1 MTVLAFDFGGS
12 TGRALLGELK
22 HGKLVYNELYRFDN
36 IPIERDGHMCWDF
49 DTLWANVKKCLA
61 LAPDIDSI
69 GIDTW
74 GVDYGLTSKDG
85 ELIGNLIHYRDSR
98 VNDTYD
104 RLMARYGYSLY
115 LRTGIQTMKINT
127 MFQLCSDDRLLEADK
142 MLFIPDL
149 FAYMLTGAKYSEY
162 SIATTSGLVDMFT
175 RDWNWELIDEL
186 GLPRHIFAPIIMNGM
201 SYGKVKSELARE
213 LGLREGIEVV
223 AVCTHD
229 TASAVCAMATSP
241 SDSIFI
247 SSGTWSLLGVE
258 QKAIDITNTSFTN
271 EGGYGGNTTYL
282 SNIVGLWL
290 MQEMRRKVQREMPEH
305 KVTFAD
311 LEAMMDGTEVGKY
324 IIDTN
329 DDVFVAPDDMEDAI
343 KAYVKDKYGASITRG
358 EVIRC
363 IYDSLAYTYSERVAE
378 LNARYGNR
386 YKCINILG
394 GGSQAG
400 ALAQRTRELAGL
412 KVVTGPIEATA
423 IGNMLVQLIYLGE
436 IKNLDEAHAIVAH
449 SENVGV
455 YQ

>member
-1 MTVLAFDFGGS
+1 
-12 TGRALLGELK
+12 
-22 HGKLVYNELYRFDN
+22 
-36 IPIERDGHMCWDF
+36 
-49 DTLWANVKKCLA
+49 
-61 LAPDIDSI
+61 
-69 GIDTW
+69 
-74 GVDYGLTSKDG
+74 
-85 ELIGNLIHYRDSR
+85 
-98 VNDTYD
+98 
-104 RLMARYGYSLY
+104 
-115 LRTGIQTMKINT
+115 
-127 MFQLCSDDRLLEADK
+127 
-142 MLFIPDL
+142 
-149 FAYMLTGAKYSEY
+149 
-162 SIATTSGLVDMFT
+162 
-175 RDWNWELIDEL
+175 
-186 GLPRHIFAPIIMNGM
+186 
-201 SYGKVKSELARE
+201 
-213 LGLREGIEVV
+213 
-223 AVCTHD
+223 
-229 TASAVCAMATSP
+229 
-241 SDSIFI
+241 
-247 SSGTWSLLGVE
+247 
-258 QKAIDITNTSFTN
+258 
-271 EGGYGGNTTYL
+271 
-282 SNIVGLWL
+282 
-290 MQEMRRKVQREMPEH
+290 MQEMRRKVQRETPNK
-305 KVTFAD
+305 KVTFVD

-400 ALAQRTRELAGL
+400 ALAQRTGELTGL